1 MELDQLAKQVK
12 WLDEERQKDKT
23 VIAGLQ
29 ERIQALETRLAGTE
43 QQNKELSSEI
53 TRLGTVMGRMDH
65 FDDSLT
71 QHRAEFNKA
80 IKTLGQ
86 AAEQSDAEI
95 TSLLRAE
102 IRAFESTLMDVR
114 KGLEPISGLRNDLV
128 SQAQEDVRLARTVDE
143 LRVAVTDIQRGAED
157 QSRSY
162 RLLEDGRRQDAK
174 RLTDLQGE
182 MTALR
187 KRSDEVR
194 GRIEVAEANLRK
206 AETRLNEL
214 VAVERERRDAQAAF
228 LEKQALAE
236 VERDRTW
243 KDWQARFELVEGQSA
258 QLESQLQLLDTTHL
272 TIKRIQEGV
281 DDLMQRVERRINEI
295 MEMQRLAEERFRQEW
310 TTFKADDQKR
320 WTNYTLSQEEQRS
333 ETGRRFERMLERVTF
348 LEDSLQEVHDLVE
361 QTTEQASRRLQS
373 LLSTVH
379 EWVSENERIQG
390 VR

>member
-1 MELDQLAKQVK
+1 V
-12 WLDEERQKDKT
+12 
-23 VIAGLQ
+23 
-29 ERIQALETRLAGTE
+29 
-43 QQNKELSSEI
+43 
-53 TRLGTVMGRMDH
+53 
-65 FDDSLT
+65 
-71 QHRAEFNKA
+71 
-80 IKTLGQ
+80 
-86 AAEQSDAEI
+86 
-95 TSLLRAE
+95 
-102 IRAFESTLMDVR
+102 DVR
-114 KGLEPISGLRNDLV
+114 KGLEPIPGLRNDLV
-128 SQAQEDVRLARTVDE
+128 SQAQEDVRLARMVDE

-162 RLLEDGRRQDAK
+162 RLIEDGRRQDAK

-182 MTALR
+182 VTALR
-187 KRSDEVR
+187 KRNDEVR
-194 GRIEVAEANLRK
+194 GRIDVAEANLRK

-236 VERDRTW
+236 VERERTW
-243 KDWQARFELVEGQSA
+243 KDWQARFSLVEGQSA
-258 QLESQLQLLDTTHL
+258 QLASQLQLLDTTHL

-333 ETGRRFERMLERVTF
+333 ETGRRFDRMLERITF
-348 LEDSLQEVHDLVE
+348 LEDSLQEAQDLVE
-361 QTTEQASRRLQS
+361 QTAEQASRRLQS

-379 EWVSENERIQG
+379 EWVSENERLQG